1 MECNLAMKRND
12 VQRYMTQ
19 YAKGSQSCMIPF
31 IVIGKLAKSVEIE
44 DFYFLEIENRLNN
57 KGQQWQIVWGGKLAL
72 SFVVA
77 YTKAVKR
84 LNARHN
90 CKGRMGLSHQGSPES
105 RLVVASIWE
114 K

>member
-1 MECNLAMKRND
+1 MKRND

-57 KGQQWQIVWGGKLAL
+57 KGRWQIVWGEVGFELRSCIHEGCEK
-72 SFVVA
+72 
-77 YTKAVKR
+77 TE
-84 LNARHN
+84 
-90 CKGRMGLSHQGSPES
+90 CKT
-105 RLVVASIWE
+105 
-114 K
+114 